1 VRLEGGWHRPWSK
14 GGGGGLAPGGRAT
27 MAARAVK
34 AWWHETG
41 RAAVLVS
48 AGGMGWVSSSVERL
62 NRSVGGW
69 AEI

>member
-1 VRLEGGWHRPWSK
+1 
-14 GGGGGLAPGGRAT
+14 

-41 RAAVLVS
+41 IAAVLVS